1 MDAFLSEIYRSWSN
15 YLLINGVNN
24 ALITQRIQKIGKKNY
39 FFKISMLSK
48 VKVNDLVTQKIQK
61 IKTISVNF
69 LKVLHF
75 VKSNLMTLKQL
86 GVN

>member
-1 MDAFLSEIYRSWSN
+1 M
-15 YLLINGVNN
+15 
-24 ALITQRIQKIGKKNY
+24 LITQRFQKIEKTKYINY
-39 FFKISMLSK
+39 SFKSLMLSK
-48 VKVNDLVTQKIQK
+48 VKFNDLETQKIQK

>member
-1 MDAFLSEIYRSWSN
+1 
-15 YLLINGVNN
+15 
-24 ALITQRIQKIGKKNY
+24 
-39 FFKISMLSK
+39 MLSK

-61 IKTISVNF
+61 IKNNFNKF

>member
-1 MDAFLSEIYRSWSN
+1 M
-15 YLLINGVNN
+15 
-24 ALITQRIQKIGKKNY
+24 LITQRFQKIEKKKYINY
-39 FFKISMLSK
+39 SFKSLMLSK
-48 VKVNDLVTQKIQK
+48 VKFNDLETQKIQK
-61 IKTISVNF
+61 IKTISINF

>member
-1 MDAFLSEIYRSWSN
+1 
-15 YLLINGVNN
+15 
-24 ALITQRIQKIGKKNY
+24 
-39 FFKISMLSK
+39 MLSK
-48 VKVNDLVTQKIQK
+48 VKFNDLGTQKIQK

>member
-1 MDAFLSEIYRSWSN
+1 M
-15 YLLINGVNN
+15 
-24 ALITQRIQKIGKKNY
+24 LITQRFQKIEKKNINY
-39 FFKISMLSK
+39 SFKNSMLSK
-48 VKVNDLVTQKIQK
+48 VKFNDLGTQKIQK
-61 IKTISVNF
+61 IKTISINF